1 MEWSDEI
8 IGSKPQLGFT
18 KPLTSEDKDVT
29 VGDPTD
35 PAWPELVTKSVH
47 FLWQLQQVT
56 TN

>member
-1 MEWSDEI
+1 MEWFDET

-35 PAWPELVTKSVH
+35 PAWPAYGAG
-47 FLWQLQQVT
+47 
-56 TN
+56 